1 MKDNSGGDLQNGGLR
16 TICYLGAILENSV
29 TQVRIQGVDSGVIG
43 YDRSGERLKDIS
55 SSDEP
60 STCTRIW

>member
-1 MKDNSGGDLQNGGLR
+1 MKDNSGGDLQNGGQR
-16 TICYLGAILENSV
+16 TICYLGGILENSV
-29 TQVRIQGVDSGVIG
+29 TQLRIQGVDSVVIG
-43 YDRSGERLKDIS
+43 YDRSGERLKDMS